1 MSKKQQAKPD
11 KQNEQSDSSQ
21 SQSQA
26 FNLNYIKE
34 TKNLQYTIVLREHE
48 IQALKKDNA
57 AKASYIITLEAD
69 NSNLR
74 SACLSSMKSEK
85 DLQEYK
91 AKYEQIL
98 KDIAALKEEMLE
110 QERKFNLEKKQLE
123 DLHQG
128 EISRLKLVNESYHQK
143 IETVNQLIIDKQV
156 LSQQVEEL
164 TKERDLIIK
173 TNTETMRQKEI
184 KNEIKFTN
192 LKKKMMDN
200 INQTQS
206 KVTELNIQYMDVSTK
221 LTLLQNHQLLIQ
233 LEYQSHQIDE
243 LTEKK
248 EQLEKK
254 VFELTKDIEIHKEV
268 ELSLAEK
275 NKKYKNENAILKK
288 QLTSSGIIGNN
299 NNNNNNINNSNSNLS
314 IAHGNNVN
322 NSLYSTIDQS
332 SFQNEQ
338 IMNLEKKVLQLEK
351 KLNLKCKEYNRLKDN
366 SEFIESRLNNY
377 QKKYLGLFNFFEE
390 AIRLFCEDEQVKNNK
405 ELYLNLEMIQKCDF
419 SNFSKEEKYAVLVI
433 LMKYLMPLVNMS
445 QTDFLKVNNIG
456 LNVRTGMNH
465 INLKFKYNYTTLN
478 SLNNSGITGNKAKF
492 TNGNTYRNRNSIGED
507 SEMKRMFK
515 NKSDLNMMN
524 VGGGI
529 TSKKG
534 TFSKM
539 HNNSVDSLPIIKNNG
554 IVNSNSNIA

>member
-11 KQNEQSDSSQ
+11 KQTDQSDSSQ
-21 SQSQA
+21 PQSQA

-91 AKYEQIL
+91 SKYEQIL

-123 DLHQG
+123 DIHQG

-164 TKERDLIIK
+164 TKERDLIVK

-275 NKKYKNENAILKK
+275 NKKFKNENAILKK
-288 QLTSSGIIGNN
+288 QLTSSGIVG
-299 NNNNNNINNSNSNLS
+299 NNNNINNSNSNVS
-314 IAHGNNVN
+314 VAHGNNNVN

-351 KLNLKCKEYNRLKDN
+351 KLNFKCKEYNRLKDN

-390 AIRLFCEDEQVKNNK
+390 AIRLFCEDDQVKNNK
-405 ELYLNLEMIQKCDF
+405 ELYLNLEMLQKCDF
-419 SNFSKEEKYAVLVI
+419 STFSKEEKYAVLVI

-456 LNVRTGMNH
+456 LNVRNGMNH

-478 SLNNSGITGNKAKF
+478 SLNNSMMTGNKTKF
-492 TNGNTYRNRNSIGED
+492 TNGNTYRNRNSIGEE
-507 SEMKRMFK
+507 SEVKRLLK
-515 NKSDLNMMN
+515 NKSDLNMN
-524 VGGGI
+524 GGGL

-539 HNNSVDSLPIIKNNG
+539 HNNSVDSLPVIKNNG
-554 IVNSNSNIA
+554 IVNINIS

>member
-11 KQNEQSDSSQ
+11 KQTDQSDSSQ
-21 SQSQA
+21 PQSQA

-91 AKYEQIL
+91 SKYEQIL

-123 DLHQG
+123 DIHQG

-164 TKERDLIIK
+164 TKERDLIVK

-275 NKKYKNENAILKK
+275 NKKFKNENAILKK
-288 QLTSSGIIGNN
+288 QLTSSGIVG
-299 NNNNNNINNSNSNLS
+299 NNNNINNSNSNVS
-314 IAHGNNVN
+314 VAHGNNNVN

-390 AIRLFCEDEQVKNNK
+390 AIRLFCEDDQVKNNK
-405 ELYLNLEMIQKCDF
+405 ELYLNLEMLQKCDF
-419 SNFSKEEKYAVLVI
+419 STFSKEEKYAVLVI

-456 LNVRTGMNH
+456 LNVRNGMNH

-478 SLNNSGITGNKAKF
+478 SLNNSMMTGNKTKF
-492 TNGNTYRNRNSIGED
+492 TNGNTYRNRNSIGEE
-507 SEMKRMFK
+507 SEVKRLLK
-515 NKSDLNMMN
+515 NKSDLNMN
-524 VGGGI
+524 GGGL

-539 HNNSVDSLPIIKNNG
+539 HNNSVDSLPVIKNNG
-554 IVNSNSNIA
+554 IVNINIS

>member
-184 KNEIKFTN
+184 
-192 LKKKMMDN
+192 

-314 IAHGNNVN
+314 IAHG
-322 NSLYSTIDQS
+322 
-332 SFQNEQ
+332 
-338 IMNLEKKVLQLEK
+338 NLEKKVLQLEK